1 MFHCRLQLQD
11 IRYNDLTDIIS
22 ILVAAMVEAHP
33 AHEACFVWLKRVS
46 GGIDKGF
53 VASHSL
59 AELYAVL
66 TTLPVYPPISPRV
79 ANQLIQHNIIQI

>member
-1 MFHCRLQLQD
+1 VRVLLD
-11 IRYNDLTDIIS
+11 TS

-33 AHEACFVWLKRVS
+33 AHEACLAWLKRVS
-46 GGIDKGF
+46 GGIDEGF